1 MEETTDEWTIRS
13 EEEELVILYADWES
27 DFAWTEE
34 MEETTKAVCL
44 HCGNALIPD
53 PSLLGRLLPLRMY
66 CGVCE

>member
-13 EEEELVILYADWES
+13 EEEEVVILYADWES
-27 DFAWTEE
+27 DFAWVEE

-44 HCGNALIPD
+44 HCGNALIPAH
-53 PSLLGRLLPLRMY
+53 PFGRLLPIRMY